1 MSSNEFKTIS
11 GMLLTANSILK
22 RFRYAFKSDA
32 LYSELK
38 YVLDMSGG
46 SATADR
52 SVLMNPN

>member
-1 MSSNEFKTIS
+1 
-11 GMLLTANSILK
+11 MLLTANSILK